1 MGKMSN
7 FLVRALFTLI
17 MVFLFGLL
25 IWIGPL
31 ALICIVLII
40 QVKCFQE
47 IIAIG
52 YSVYRVHGLKWFR
65 SLSWYFLLA
74 SNYFIFGESLFDYF
88 LLGYHR
94 FISFA
99 LYLIGFVWFVLSLEK
114 RYYMRQFSL
123 FAWTHVTLLI
133 FVTQSY
139 LIIQNLFE
147 GLIWFIVPVSM
158 IICND
163 VMAYIFGTICGRTPL
178 IKLSPRKTWE
188 GFIGGGCA
196 TIILGAILSHFM
208 CQYKY
213 FICPV
218 DYSKG
223 LHLQTINCK
232 PSSLFVLTEYKF
244 LPSNWIYAI
253 ELFYFVKL
261 PTTVHLYPFMLHSL
275 ALSLFSSIVGPFGGF
290 FASGFKRAFKV
301 KDFSDTIPGHGGIVD
316 RFDCQ
321 FLMATFTNVYISS
334 FIRAPSHTKLLQQI
348 MLLPTEHQF
357 KIYESLQQSLAE
369 SGHNPPVES

>member
-1 MGKMSN
+1 MRMSN
-7 FLVRALFTLI
+7 FIVRALFTII

-25 IWIGPL
+25 IWIGPI
-31 ALICIVLII
+31 ALICIVLVI

-52 YSVYRVHGLKWFR
+52 YSVYRVGGLKWFR

-88 LLGYHR
+88 SLGYHR
-94 FISFA
+94 FISFSS
-99 LYLIGFVWFVLSLEK
+99 YLVGFLWFVLSLEK

-123 FAWTHVTLLI
+123 FAWTHLTLLI
-133 FVTQSY
+133 LVAPTY
-139 LIIQNLFE
+139 LIIQNSFE

-158 IICND
+158 IIVND
-163 VMAYIFGTICGRTPL
+163 VMAYVFGSVCGRTPL

-196 TIILGAILSHFM
+196 TIVVGAILSHFM
-208 CQYKY
+208 CQYRY

-218 DYSKG
+218 DYSQG
-223 LHLQTINCK
+223 LHLKTIDCE
-232 PSSLFVLTEYKF
+232 PSSLFVLTEYTI
-244 LPSNWIYAI
+244 LPPSWTYIL
-253 ELFYFVKL
+253 ELFYFIKI
-261 PTTVHLYPFMLHSL
+261 PTTVHLYPFVLHSL
-275 ALSLFSSIVGPFGGF
+275 SLSLFSSLIAPFGGF

-321 FLMATFTNVYISS
+321 FLMAGFTNVYIST
-334 FIRAPSHTKLLQQI
+334 FIRAPSYTKLMQQI
-348 MLLPTEHQF
+348 MLLPLEHRV
-357 KIYESLQQSLAE
+357 KIYETLERTIGKSLRQPIS
-369 SGHNPPVES
+369 SD